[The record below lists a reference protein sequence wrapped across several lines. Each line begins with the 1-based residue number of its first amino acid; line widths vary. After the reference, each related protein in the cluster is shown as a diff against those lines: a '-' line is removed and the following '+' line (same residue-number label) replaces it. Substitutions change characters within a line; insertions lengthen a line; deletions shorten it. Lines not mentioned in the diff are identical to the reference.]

1 MTNKYKVTVNRF
13 AKYHGESSEN
23 HKNGKIHE
31 EQYNYLYDDYKL
43 ALDAYIEKCTES
55 AKFLSLPISSF
66 TQTDVVKLI
75 DNTENNPNKAQEHLG
90 LVVRQLTMS
99 NL

>member
-1 MTNKYKVTVNRF
+1 MKNKYKVTVSKLAR
-13 AKYHGESSEN
+13 YHGESNEN
-23 HKNGKIHE
+23 HKHGKIHE

-43 ALDAYIEKCTES
+43 ALDCYKERCIES

-66 TQTDVVKLI
+66 TQTDIIKLI
-75 DNTENNPNKAQEHLG
+75 DNTENNPTNGQEHIG